1 VTNPFTEI
9 AREIL
14 KIRERSE
21 RKQAA
26 LNVSKMRGFS
36 DHYTLQRFLALCDAG

>member
-1 VTNPFTEI
+1 MRNRFTLI

-14 KIRERSE
+14 KIPARSE

-36 DHYTLQRFLALCDAG
+36 DHYTLQRFLTLCDAD

>member
-1 VTNPFTEI
+1 MNRFTLI

-14 KIRERSE
+14 SIETRSE

-26 LNVSKMRGFS
+26 INVSKIRGFS
-36 DHYTLQRFLALCDAG
+36 DHYTLQRFLAACDAE